1 MVIKPQAPGENGA
14 LPLDRATHDLSHES
28 VVILGGG
35 PTGLGAARRLTEI
48 GDVEVR
54 VFDENP
60 RAGGLSSS
68 FVDDHGFTWDIG
80 GHVQFS
86 HYRYFDDLMNEL
98 LADEWLEHMRESWIW
113 MRDRFIPYPL
123 QNNIHLLPRDE
134 FLQCI
139 RGLIE
144 SMKRG
149 TAPLGNFHDWIEA
162 SFGAGLAEIFL
173 LPYNFK
179 VWAHQPASM
188 SYHWVGERVATV
200 DLMRVISNA
209 LDGKEEK
216 NWGPNN
222 RFRFPLR
229 GGTGQIWRTLASRL
243 PEGVFRPNHRCVR
256 IETAKRMVHFEDG
269 SQEKY
274 DRLISTIPLDVLI
287 SLADVESLKTCVQKF
302 RHSTVHVV
310 GIGLKGAPPPHL
322 KSKCW
327 IYFPE
332 DNCSFYRATVFSN
345 YSPHNVPDITRFW
358 SLMVEVSESPY
369 KAVDRAGLLDSVMGG
384 LLATKLIGSPNEVA
398 SVWMHSACH
407 GYPTPFLG
415 RDRLVPSIL
424 AELEK
429 LNIYSRGRFGGWKY
443 EVSNQ
448 DHSLMQGVELVSRLA
463 FGTPEVTYLFPEVA
477 NRGSH

>member
-1 MVIKPQAPGENGA
+1 M
-14 LPLDRATHDLSHES
+14 HDLTNKS

-48 GDVEVR
+48 GEVGVL

-60 RAGGLSSS
+60 HAGGLASS
-68 FVDDHGFTWDIG
+68 FVDNHGFTWDIG

-86 HYRYFDDLMNEL
+86 HYRYFDDLMNDL
-98 LADEWLEHMRESWIW
+98 LGDEWLEHIRESWVW
-113 MRDRFIPYPL
+113 MRERFIPYPL

-134 FLQCI
+134 FEQCVH
-139 RGLIE
+139 GLID
-144 SMKRG
+144 SMKCRT
-149 TAPLGNFHDWIEA
+149 TAVGNFHEWIEA

-179 VWAHQPASM
+179 VWAHHPASM
-188 SYHWVGERVATV
+188 CHRWVGERVATV

-229 GGTGQIWRTLASRL
+229 GGTGHIWRTLASRL
-243 PEGVFRPNHRCVR
+243 PEGVFQPNHRCVR
-256 IETAKRMVHFEDG
+256 IDIPKRMVHFEDG
-269 SQEKY
+269 SREKY

-287 SLADVESLKTCVQKF
+287 SLAHIESLKPCIEQF
-302 RHSTVHVV
+302 RYSTVHVV
-310 GIGLKGAPPPHL
+310 GIGLKGIPPPYL
-322 KSKCW
+322 KTKCW
-327 IYFPE
+327 MYFPE
-332 DNCSFYRATVFSN
+332 DNCPFYRATVFSN
-345 YSPHNVPDITRFW
+345 YSPNNVPDINSFW

-369 KAVDRAGLLDSVMGG
+369 KPVDRAGLLDSVVAG
-384 LLATKLIGSPNEVA
+384 LLATKLIESPNDVV
-398 SVWMHSACH
+398 SIWRHSACH

-415 RDRLVPSIL
+415 RDDLVEPIL
-424 AELEK
+424 TELEK
-429 LNIYSRGRFGGWKY
+429 VNIYSRGRFGGWKY

-448 DHSLMQGVELVSRLA
+448 DHSLMQGVELVDRLA
-463 FGTPEVTYLFPEVA
+463 FGIPEVTYWFPAVA
-477 NRGSH
+477 NGIGN